1 MDLFV
6 LIGLTSPLAAFAAF
20 ALLIRILRKSR
31 LQRQAVKQAYSSIQG
46 LRAGSEV
53 IRRRSR
59 ALLFDRTYS
68 RNVLCRA
75 A

>member
-1 MDLFV
+1 MDLLF

-31 LQRQAVKQAYSSIQG
+31 LQRRAVQQAYSRFEG

-59 ALLFDRTYS
+59 AMFSYRTYS
-68 RNVLCRA
+68 CNVSKA
-75 A
+75 S

>member
-31 LQRQAVKQAYSSIQG
+31 LQRRALQQAYSSIQG
-46 LRAGSEV
+46 LRAGSEAV
-53 IRRRSR
+53 RRRSR
-59 ALLFDRTYS
+59 AMFSHRTYS
-68 RNVLCRA
+68 RNVSKA